1 MSPPPSNFSPSL
13 IDLNDYLGPSQLCI
27 KPTESIKPLAPSTI
41 NQKESTITEIRLD
54 EAPIIISPPE
64 PLQQKKA
71 EISLTDCL
79 ACSGCVTSSESVLV
93 ALQSTSQLYSTL
105 KSDPSL
111 YPIISIST
119 QSLASLSAYY
129 KLSISKTFESLKT
142 FFIEIIG
149 FQLVF
154 DSKFS
159 QALSLYQT
167 KLEFNR
173 INKQKQEKAK
183 PKTILSSSCPGWICY
198 AEKTQTEDILKM
210 ISEVKSPQAIQGSII
225 KSKQFS
231 KLINVLPNQIY
242 HVTIMSC
249 YDKKLEASRQDFINP
264 ENGIKDVDL
273 VLTTGEVQKML
284 QEHHFDLLSA
294 SSSSSSKP
302 QITPSNPELTL
313 SPEISSDALSTSII
327 PTWIDRP
334 ESERSSSGGYLQ
346 FIIQSILDEHRP
358 TDVTLTIE
366 RKRGRDYS
374 EYLITTTDQ
383 DTKKVIFKGAH
394 CYGFKNLQNLVRKF
408 KVPSAPNNLN
418 RRRVKDTSQDG
429 QRLDYVEV
437 MACPSGCLNGGGQIS
452 KPDHYET
459 RDWLDE
465 LESKYLTS
473 GVSHPTV
480 INQDEEI
487 EDWLKKWFPDQED
500 HQNLLRT
507 QYRVVPIE
515 TNGFAVQW

>member
-1 MSPPPSNFSPSL
+1 MPPSNFSPSL

-27 KPTESIKPLAPSTI
+27 KPTESIEPIIKEEVPSAV
-41 NQKESTITEIRLD
+41 TEIRLD
-54 EAPIIISPPE
+54 EVPITLSAPE
-64 PLQQKKA
+64 PLPQKKA

-105 KSDPSL
+105 KADTTL

-129 KLSISKTFESLKT
+129 KLSISATFESLKT

-149 FQLVF
+149 FHLVF

-167 KLEFNR
+167 KLEFDR
-173 INKQKQEKAK
+173 IHRQKQAQVK

-198 AEKTQTEDILKM
+198 AEKTQTEDILNM
-210 ISEVKSPQAIQGSII
+210 ISNVKSPQAIQGSII
-225 KSKQFS
+225 KSTQFS
-231 KLINVLPNQIY
+231 KLINVTPNQIY

-249 YDKKLEASRQDFINP
+249 YDKKLEASRQDFINS
-264 ENGIKDVDL
+264 ESGVKDVDL

-284 QEHHFDLLSA
+284 EEHHFDLLSA
-294 SSSSSSKP
+294 SSSQP
-302 QITPSNPELTL
+302 QITQTSNAPKL
-313 SPEISSDALSTSII
+313 SSEVTSHTPSTSII

-346 FIIQSILDEHRP
+346 FIIQSILDEHKSA
-358 TDVTLTIE
+358 DATLTIE
-366 RKRGRDYS
+366 RKRGRDYC

-383 DTKKVIFKGAH
+383 DTKKVLFKGAH

-408 KVPSAPNNLN
+408 KGP
-418 RRRVKDTSQDG
+418 T
-429 QRLDYVEV
+429 DYVEV

-465 LESKYLTS
+465 LESKYSTS
-473 GVSHPTV
+473 GISPPTM
-480 INQDEEI
+480 ISQDEEI
-487 EDWLKKWFPDQED
+487 EDWLKKWFPDQKD
-500 HQNLLRT
+500 HQNLFKT

>member
-1 MSPPPSNFSPSL
+1 MSPSNFAPSL

-27 KPTESIKPLAPSTI
+27 KPNEAIAPIT
-41 NQKESTITEIRLD
+41 KEEDQSAITEIRLD
-54 EAPIIISPPE
+54 ETPITIPPLK
-64 PLQQKKA
+64 PIQQKKA

-93 ALQSTSQLYSTL
+93 ALQSTTQLYSTL
-105 KSDPSL
+105 KSDTSL
-111 YPIISIST
+111 YPILSIST

-129 KLSISKTFESLKT
+129 NLSISATFESLKT

-149 FQLVF
+149 FRLVF

-173 INKQKQEKAK
+173 INHQKQSQSK

-210 ISEVKSPQAIQGSII
+210 ISNVKSSQAIQGSIL
-225 KSKQFS
+225 KSTQFS
-231 KLINVLPNQIY
+231 KLINVPTNQIY

-249 YDKKLEASRQDFINP
+249 YDKKLEASRSDFINS
-264 ENGIKDVDL
+264 ESGIKDVDL

-284 QEHHFDLLSA
+284 QEYHFDLLSA
-294 SSSSSSKP
+294 STSQPHTRKTSNEPKSP
-302 QITPSNPELTL
+302 REVTPHP
-313 SPEISSDALSTSII
+313 PSTSII
-327 PTWIDRP
+327 PIWIDRP

-346 FIIQSILDEHRP
+346 FIIQSILDDHKS

-366 RKRGRDYS
+366 RKRGKDYS
-374 EYLITTTDQ
+374 EYVITATDQ
-383 DTKKVIFKGAH
+383 DTQKVLFKGAH

-408 KVPSAPNNLN
+408 KGSSGTSNLN
-418 RRRVKDTSQDG
+418 RRRAKESSQDG

-465 LESKYLTS
+465 LESKYLS
-473 GVSHPTV
+473 SSPSHP
-480 INQDEEI
+480 IMIKQDEEI
-487 EDWLKKWFPDQED
+487 EEWLKKWFPDQED
-500 HQNLLRT
+500 HQNLFTT